1 MNDPQNAGDNVSSTS
16 SNTASDRP
24 TTIDEDNVITALR
37 MFSEVATGE
46 SSGCS
51 AASVLP
57 SSIIVPSPSDEYSS
71 TSIANVTVE
80 RETVVTDSSRRQ
92 VITARSEDST
102 EFKEYLIDD
111 NIWITR
117 LQDNGKDENQMKTDK
132 TPKSYSRMQVPKY
145 GANNMYYIGLSSIAI
160 DYIISFKN
168 DADYW
173 SRLPKNPTNVKMK
186 LIELLLK
193 CRTLRDNNKYALDQK
208 QFLHLLNNQWGGK
221 RPASVIEDNDRL
233 RLFGLL
239 LTREVCCVSNIFI
252 SYCMTLSF

>member
-102 EFKEYLIDD
+102 
-111 NIWITR
+111 
-117 LQDNGKDENQMKTDK
+117 
-132 TPKSYSRMQVPKY
+132 
-145 GANNMYYIGLSSIAI
+145 
-160 DYIISFKN
+160 
-168 DADYW
+168 
-173 SRLPKNPTNVKMK
+173 
-186 LIELLLK
+186 
-193 CRTLRDNNKYALDQK
+193 
-208 QFLHLLNNQWGGK
+208 
-221 RPASVIEDNDRL
+221 
-233 RLFGLL
+233 
-239 LTREVCCVSNIFI
+239 
-252 SYCMTLSF
+252 